1 MNTAASFATGVKGA
15 AMTDEMRREI
25 DANRENGCVGSVLV
39 SETDEVRVWHLTVKA
54 GTRCGFHKHVLNYF
68 WTCHSDGSARNI
80 FEDGTTRDDNYYA
93 GETRHMKFGP
103 GEYMLHALENTGKT
117 DLTFTTV
124 EFVKGS
130 ANKPLQVPESVRL
143 KVPKAA

>member
-1 MNTAASFATGVKGA
+1 MSKAASFATGVKGA
-15 AMTDEMRREI
+15 EMTDALKREI
-25 DANRENGCVGSVLV
+25 EAARENGCVGSVLV

-54 GTRCGFHKHVLNYF
+54 GTRCGFHTHVLNYF

-80 FEDGTTRDDNYYA
+80 FEDGTTRDDTYYA
-93 GETRHMKFGP
+93 GETRHLKFGP
-103 GEYMLHALENTGKT
+103 GEYMLHALENTGTT

-130 ANKPLQVPESVRL
+130 ANAPLPVPDEVRL